1 MAQLGRVDCKRNFR
15 AELGV
20 IVEAM
25 KRIGVLAVALL
36 LLAGCTDGDPEPR
49 PDPEPAPEATETE
62 AAPTPAPSEDAI
74 PIDES
79 GRKIPIQLWFLDS
92 GGDGNADD
100 ITLRLQHAEIPATL
114 TTGRAALEQ
123 LIAGVPDGAPE
134 NTFTV
139 VPEDTELLGLTID
152 KGTARVDF
160 SRDFEDT
167 GMGTTADGLQIP
179 QVVYTLTQFP
189 AVKRVEF
196 LIEGEEVEIIG
207 GHGIKIS
214 GRHTRKDFESLL
226 PPIVVF
232 SPYAGQEVGARFTMS
247 GIANVFEA
255 TISYRVRDASGKI
268 VDKGFTTATCGTGC
282 YGTFSQVIDV
292 DAEGPVVLE
301 VFESSAEDGRP
312 LNMQRIPLTLQP
324 AS

>member
-1 MAQLGRVDCKRNFR
+1 
-15 AELGV
+15 
-20 IVEAM
+20 M

-36 LLAGCTDGDPEPR
+36 LLAGCTDEGPEPR
-49 PDPEPAPEATETE
+49 PDPEPAPEATESE

-74 PIDES
+74 PIEES
-79 GRKIPIQLWFLDS
+79 GRTIPIQLWFLD
-92 GGDGNADD
+92 GGDNAED
-100 ITLRLQHAEIPATL
+100 ITLRLQHVEIPATL

-123 LIAGVPDGAPE
+123 LIAGIPNGAPE
-134 NTFTV
+134 DTFTV
-139 VPEDTELLGLTID
+139 VPPDTEVLGLTIE
-152 KGTARVDF
+152 KGTARVDL

-189 AVKRVEF
+189 TVKRVEF

-207 GHGIKIS
+207 GHGIEIS

-232 SPYAGQEVGARFTMS
+232 SPYPGQELGTPFTMS
-247 GIANVFEA
+247 GVANVFEA
-255 TISYRVRDASGKI
+255 TVSYRIRDDSGKV

-292 DAEGPVVLE
+292 DAEGQVVLE

-312 LNMQRIPLTLQP
+312 LHMQRIPLTVQP
-324 AS
+324 SS